1 MNDELKDEGIRGKKM
16 LTGKRLI
23 FAIMGAIL
31 AGAVIAGIYYYENTY
46 KFRQYSVDVNSDLGK
61 TATKIA
67 LDTMIDEGYKP
78 NELIPR
84 VIKAQNIGFDYQGT
98 QSPVYDIVRLWVLLS
113 EPDTYENY
121 TLFTNHP
128 IKNGETSILLYNFV
142 TPVEGSKETPWKPG
156 TAEWPPRYYTITI
169 KDSTIEAS
177 LDGVKRARIINPAI
191 VDMSADENKKQID
204 LINEAGYRYGDIKYR
219 YGGTNLT
226 YDTNIL
232 VLYAYGTYNPWPRES
247 VEVVID
253 IVGNNAK
260 ISGIIKYEGSFESKN
275 EYRIDRNVEERK
287 WYIKPKTVPIKPEN

>member
-1 MNDELKDEGIRGKKM
+1 MNEEQKDEGIRGKKM
-16 LTGKRLI
+16 LTGKRLV
-23 FAIMGAIL
+23 FAILGAVL

-46 KFRQYSVDVNSDLGK
+46 KFRQYNVDVNSDMGK
-61 TATKIA
+61 VATKIA
-67 LDTMIDEGYKP
+67 IDTMIDEGYKP

-128 IKNGETSILLYNFV
+128 IKNGEKSILLYNFV
-142 TPVEGSKETPWKPG
+142 TPVEGNKEMPWKPG

-169 KDSTIEAS
+169 QDSIIEAS

-204 LINEAGYRYGDIKYR
+204 LINEAGYRYS
-219 YGGTNLT
+219 GTNIT

-232 VLYAYGTYNPWPRES
+232 VLYAYGAYNPWPRES

-260 ISGIIKYEGSFESKN
+260 ISGIIKYEGSSESKD
-275 EYRIDRNVEERK
+275 EYYIDRNVEERK